1 MFASKKL
8 ALPPKNGLTLEDY
21 RAMAEEVLLNE
32 RELRYISPESRFN
45 ATELQYLLDFL
56 NNYYYQFLFSNRTV
70 V

>member
-32 RELRYISPESRFN
+32 RELRYI
-45 ATELQYLLDFL
+45 
-56 NNYYYQFLFSNRTV
+56 
-70 V
+70 